1 MLERALTAHPPHL
14 QIENQRHQDSVQ
26 PLALGTG
33 HGSGVWNAK
42 LGIDRL
48 ENQKVLDGGL
58 ALSSSV
64 VETRPHSPDLD
75 EDPSLG
81 LKPE

>member
-1 MLERALTAHPPHL
+1 MLERALTAHLPHL

-42 LGIDRL
+42 LGIDSIRKSEGFGWRL
-48 ENQKVLDGGL
+48 GIEFFG
-58 ALSSSV
+58 
-64 VETRPHSPDLD
+64 R
-75 EDPSLG
+75 
-81 LKPE
+81 